1 MKSTLLVTVTTLVC
15 LGSVI
20 TLPALADSQ
29 PIYSGNDSVTEAE
42 NASSTPTPNADFLIV
57 EPRRLEVGHDADA
70 DTLNDVANQINQG
83 IGGDSEEFL
92 PDGMVVRGS
101 SGSLQL
107 GSEI

>member
-1 MKSTLLVTVTTLVC
+1 MLVC

-20 TLPALADSQ
+20 PSPALADSQ
-29 PIYSGNDSVTEAE
+29 PIHSDNDGVTELE
-42 NASSTPTPNADFLIV
+42 NASSTPAPTADALIV
-57 EPRRLEVGHDADA
+57 EPRRLEVGNDADA

-101 SGSLQL
+101 AGSLQL